1 MTYLIGLSVTV
12 RTFSTTCRARAGV
25 ACASNTAQQS
35 SPTITPV
42 FGSPSAVYANKF
54 GPTSVNETFFSVR
67 SPVEANAFCDVMTLC
82 LLCGCEFVGAL
93 VGSQVGGADLRIVEK
108 VRTFALMRDPAGL
121 QDIGVICDSERLVSH
136 LLYKQDRE
144 SCFPQCAD
152 SVEDVLDNQ
161 RCEPERRLI
170 QKEKLRLA
178 HQRASDRKHLL
189 LASRHSASNLLL
201 ALSQPREQ
209 SKKVLYLLFSLS
221 GIGFLRISSEQ
232 KIVSYGLIGKHA
244 ATLW

>member
-12 RTFSTTCRARAGV
+12 RTFSTTCRAMAGV

-35 SPTITPV
+35 SPTMTPV
-42 FGSPSAVYANKF
+42 FGSPSAVYANKS

-82 LLCGCEFVGAL
+82 LLRLRVCWCL
-93 VGSQVGGADLRIVEK
+93 VGSQVGGADLRIVEE
-108 VRTFALMRDPAGL
+108 VRTFALMRDAAGF
-121 QDIGVICDSERLVSH
+121 QDVGMISDSERLVSH

-152 SVEDVLDNQ
+152 GVEDVLDNQ

-170 QKEKLRLA
+170 QKEQLRLA
-178 HQRASDRKHLL
+178 HQRASDREHLL
-189 LASRHSASNLLL
+189 LASRHSASSLLL
-201 ALSQPREQ
+201 ALSEPRKQ
-209 SKKVLYLLFSLS
+209 SKKMLYLPLSLS
-221 GIGFLRISSEQ
+221 GIGFL
-232 KIVSYGLIGKHA
+232 
-244 ATLW
+244 